1 MTLTASVRV
10 EDGHAVIRI
19 PLAEVHGLRVALA
32 ECPCRAPKSVE
43 TQGIRQRLAT
53 ALGRLQAAADGPST
67 HRRA

>member
-53 ALGRLQAAADGPST
+53 ALGRL
-67 HRRA
+67 